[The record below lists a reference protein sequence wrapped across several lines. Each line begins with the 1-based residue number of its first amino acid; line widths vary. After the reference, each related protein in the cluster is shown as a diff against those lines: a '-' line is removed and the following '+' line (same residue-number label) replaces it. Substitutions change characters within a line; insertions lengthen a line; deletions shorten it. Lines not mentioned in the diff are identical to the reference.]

1 MSAFQVAT
9 NLRDRDDVKRDWT
22 AWFTCSEQSVK
33 REFAELIRQ
42 DKKSRQDNAGASLE
56 ANENEKSEDS
66 KAKGKKKKTSVI
78 PASKGID
85 AIAAIDEDDDD

>member
-42 DKKSRQDNAGASLE
+42 DKKSRQD
-56 ANENEKSEDS
+56 KSEDS